1 MNFDGISVCTLPR
14 EARLVLVLYGRSIVP
29 AEGGDSKDQ
38 QPRIQQE
45 ELGWAALQFFN
56 FEGY

>member
-14 EARLVLVLYGRSIVP
+14 EARLVLVLYGRTIVP
-29 AEGGDSKDQ
+29 AESGDSKDQ

-45 ELGWAALQFFN
+45 ELGWASLQFFN
-56 FEGY
+56 FDR